1 MRPRLLVGH
10 ARTPGRAFECRVLLQ
25 SVKLALR
32 TGFLVRPAL
41 CPALGNFAG
50 SNSNANVRGAENGS
64 GFDSEEKAV
73 ERHSQTTQEK
83 QRREVIRHQRQ
94 DKDGKLD
101 RHAVAAREVMNHT
114 REKHVEQSPPDL
126 TATVGTCATR
136 QLHLRNRLAAKG
148 ALLQTRRHVL
158 AAKCAAL
165 RVRGLFSNSVHAAD
179 RILPSQARFAVL
191 ESSRDMMSKCKARY
205 ENGSKR
211 LDMVS
216 AARLACGCSTPL
228 QRIPTTSLDR
238 FEAHIEYAYLFAN
251 RQAHGQSSHSLDS
264 CYKIVEAPKTTLI

>member
-1 MRPRLLVGH
+1 MRPRFLVGH

-32 TGFLVRPAL
+32 TGFLSARHFARL
-41 CPALGNFAG
+41 SESFAG
-50 SNSNANVRGAENGS
+50 SNPNANVKEAKNGS
-64 GFDSEEKAV
+64 GFDSEEEAV

-158 AAKCAAL
+158 AAKYAAL
-165 RVRGLFSNSVHAAD
+165 RVRGRFSKRVHAIA
-179 RILPSQARFAVL
+179 RILSFL
-191 ESSRDMMSKCKARY
+191 
-205 ENGSKR
+205 G
-211 LDMVS
+211 
-216 AARLACGCSTPL
+216 
-228 QRIPTTSLDR
+228 
-238 FEAHIEYAYLFAN
+238 
-251 RQAHGQSSHSLDS
+251 
-264 CYKIVEAPKTTLI
+264 